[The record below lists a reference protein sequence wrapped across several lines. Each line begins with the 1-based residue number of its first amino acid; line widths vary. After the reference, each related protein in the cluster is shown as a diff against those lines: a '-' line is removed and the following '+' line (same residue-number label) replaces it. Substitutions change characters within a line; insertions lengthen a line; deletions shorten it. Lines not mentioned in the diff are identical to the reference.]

1 MPLLA
6 AFSIASLA
14 QLPTAS
20 VSIAIWFRGFVD
32 SLFDGTAHPLGI
44 EPGHLPDNVDN
55 PREYHTEAIC
65 DINSGIDRRSSILYI
80 SPKSVNELRNY

>member
-1 MPLLA
+1 LLA

-32 SLFDGTAHPLGI
+32 SLLDFLFDGTAHPLGI

-55 PREYHTEAIC
+55 PREYHTEAK
-65 DINSGIDRRSSILYI
+65 RE
-80 SPKSVNELRNY
+80 K